1 MGLNELDN
9 IYNQIIL
16 EHSRDPMNQ
25 QKLEHADITSEGV
38 NPFCGDEINLQIRIN
53 GKQQVQHIGL
63 QGIGCAINKA
73 TGSMLTNLI
82 KGKTLDEIKML
93 SQTFNSMM
101 YGHNSSKA
109 DLAKLADLAVLSDV
123 RKSPIRIKCTLL
135 AWDTLENGIES
146 YVLSKHRQE
155 IGRK

>member
-9 IYNQIIL
+9 IYHQIIL

-25 QKLEHADITSEGV
+25 QKLEHADITTEGV
-38 NPFCGDEINLQIRIN
+38 NPFCGDEIKIQVRIN
-53 GKQQVQHIGL
+53 GKQQVQQIGL

-73 TGSMLTNLI
+73 AGSMLTKLI
-82 KGKTLDEIKML
+82 KGKTLDEIEML

-101 YGHNSSKA
+101 YGNNSSKVEF
-109 DLAKLADLAVLSDV
+109 AKLDDLSVLSNV

-146 YVLSKHRQE
+146 YLLSKHRQE
-155 IGRK
+155 TS